1 MTQKQTTTLNH
12 HLYRC
17 YNNDKNTAATNTI
30 VGSSL
35 FDLIG
40 KKEPDQTKSFG
51 YVLARSEVV
60 MKSFLGLVRHKTHNE
75 NPAFKHFNIN
85 EFMKDEYSVD
95 CELLLET
102 DKSTKDRVDIVIHFP
117 HNNFVI
123 VIEAKSLN
131 ASTTAKNAA
140 RQGAAYATRLK
151 GVPLVVSLTNQK
163 EFSTCDYTCIQWN
176 DVVDLLDKIVRYP
189 KGRDISL
196 EQDFLNYILKI
207 NGIMKYYDCEVLSIS
222 AQVTVDA
229 AKKFGIYEC
238 EWGAKKRGEHKPLFL
253 ALRGEKGEVKT
264 LFKIDDVLSMHL
276 KGDLYESDLKSLSP
290 DIQERIVNYKKN
302 ICVEGSDFK
311 WVFILDIE
319 NSIELPHKV
328 KYRNNNSFDETKRP
342 LSAYF
347 AEPDAD
353 GFVWFDKL

>member
-1 MTQKQTTTLNH
+1 MTKQHT
-12 HLYRC
+12 YRC
-17 YNNDKNTAATNTI
+17 YNNGKNTAATNTI

-140 RQGAAYATRLK
+140 RQGAAYAT
-151 GVPLVVSLTNQK
+151 
-163 EFSTCDYTCIQWN
+163 
-176 DVVDLLDKIVRYP
+176 
-189 KGRDISL
+189 
-196 EQDFLNYILKI
+196 
-207 NGIMKYYDCEVLSIS
+207 
-222 AQVTVDA
+222 
-229 AKKFGIYEC
+229 
-238 EWGAKKRGEHKPLFL
+238 
-253 ALRGEKGEVKT
+253 
-264 LFKIDDVLSMHL
+264 
-276 KGDLYESDLKSLSP
+276 
-290 DIQERIVNYKKN
+290 
-302 ICVEGSDFK
+302 
-311 WVFILDIE
+311 
-319 NSIELPHKV
+319 
-328 KYRNNNSFDETKRP
+328 
-342 LSAYF
+342 
-347 AEPDAD
+347 
-353 GFVWFDKL
+353 

>member
-1 MTQKQTTTLNH
+1 
-12 HLYRC
+12 
-17 YNNDKNTAATNTI
+17 
-30 VGSSL
+30 
-35 FDLIG
+35 
-40 KKEPDQTKSFG
+40 
-51 YVLARSEVV
+51 
-60 MKSFLGLVRHKTHNE
+60 
-75 NPAFKHFNIN
+75 
-85 EFMKDEYSVD
+85 
-95 CELLLET
+95 
-102 DKSTKDRVDIVIHFP
+102 
-117 HNNFVI
+117 
-123 VIEAKSLN
+123 
-131 ASTTAKNAA
+131 
-140 RQGAAYATRLK
+140 
-151 GVPLVVSLTNQK
+151 
-163 EFSTCDYTCIQWN
+163 
-176 DVVDLLDKIVRYP
+176 
-189 KGRDISL
+189 
-196 EQDFLNYILKI
+196 
-207 NGIMKYYDCEVLSIS
+207 MKYYDCEVLSIS